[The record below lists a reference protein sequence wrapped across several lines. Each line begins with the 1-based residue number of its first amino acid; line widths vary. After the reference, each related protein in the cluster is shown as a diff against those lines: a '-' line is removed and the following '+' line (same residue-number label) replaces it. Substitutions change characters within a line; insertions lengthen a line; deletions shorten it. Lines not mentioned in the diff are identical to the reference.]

1 MGHIDR
7 WLEARKHNLL
17 CLDHHTR
24 ITLRSYIT
32 FHGID
37 PTKRIAISRVAGKS
51 YCTFRDSFLCCFN
64 FFCRFFRP
72 PFLLLWLPFFSDT
85 FYSPCLNFVAP
96 LRGTNEKCKIT
107 NKRISRITI
116 TIRDTLRE
124 NLFTYKV
131 NSSPKI
137 NEAHPDT
144 STVEKVLIRLVLFHR
159 TRVR

>member
-7 WLEARKHNLL
+7 WLKTRKHNFF

-37 PTKRIAISRVAGKS
+37 LTNTYSGQSYRQIVLHVSR
-51 YCTFRDSFLCCFN
+51 FICCFN
-64 FFCRFFRP
+64 FFCY
-72 PFLLLWLPFFSDT
+72 FLGLPFITLASFLSDT

-96 LRGTNEKCKIT
+96 LWGTNEKYKIT
-107 NKRISRITI
+107 NKKIIRITI

-124 NLFTYKV
+124 NLFTYEV

-137 NEAHPDT
+137 NETHPDT

-159 TRVR
+159 TRMR